1 MELEAI
7 VNKHYNQLNENE
19 LSIISYV
26 LQQKEMVQDMSITD
40 LASACHTSRSSI
52 LRLVQKIGFNGFTD
66 FKYSLRQSVESV
78 MGHAHHD
85 LIDLLEDDIHETIR
99 LFERTNTDSIIRNIY
114 EANRIYCFGTGWM
127 QVAALN
133 NLIRDFLMD
142 GKSVFGIPSQKE
154 FSMLLSEFE
163 PTDLVIIVSQS
174 GETAQ
179 LPEITQLLSLKDI
192 PSLSITEFK
201 RSQLA
206 TGTTYNLYYHA
217 TSFEDKRKNNTAKK
231 TAVTLHLILDLIY
244 REYVSLKQN
253 L

>member
-1 MELEAI
+1 MEIEAI
-7 VNKHYNQLNENE
+7 INKHYTQLNENE
-19 LSIISYV
+19 LSIVSYV
-26 LQQKEMVQDMSITD
+26 LQQKEAVQDMSITE

-66 FKYSLRQSVESV
+66 FKYSLRQSVES
-78 MGHAHHD
+78 GRGRTHHD
-85 LIDLLEDDIHETIR
+85 LIHLLEEDICETIH
-99 LFERTNTDSIIRNIY
+99 LFERTNTEPIIRSIY

-133 NLIRDFLMD
+133 NLVRDFLLD
-142 GKSVFGIPSQKE
+142 GKNVFGIPSQKE
-154 FSMLLSEFE
+154 FSLLLSEIE
-163 PTDLVIIVSQS
+163 PSDLVIIVSQS

-179 LPEITQLLSLKDI
+179 LPEITQLLSLKNI

-206 TGTTYNLYYHA
+206 TRATYSLYYHA
-217 TSFEDKRKNNTAKK
+217 TSFEDRRKNKTDKK
-231 TAVTLHLILDLIY
+231 TAVTLHLLLDLIY
-244 REYVSLKQN
+244 REYVSLKQE